1 MRKKRRWALACACF
15 LLFSFVACGNSNHT
29 KQNAQQ
35 TITITGS
42 TSVEKI
48 VNEMISE
55 YQALHSDIKI
65 LYTGSGSSAG
75 IKDTLKRIN
84 DIGASSRDLTSEETG
99 LVETKFAVDGIAV
112 VIHPDNPV
120 EDLTPKELQD
130 IYTGKITNWKDVGG
144 LDEAIYVLSREE
156 SSGTR
161 TGFEELVGIDAKEG
175 NPLLRR
181 ASVGEGNGPIQLG
194 VASNKYA
201 IGYVSFAYINSTVK
215 GVKIDG
221 VEPTVEHVMDGTYLL
236 QRPFLFVTSDGSD
249 SPLVKDFLSFS
260 LSEDGQHCVEMHE
273 GIPVQ

>member
-1 MRKKRRWALACACF
+1 MRNKKRWALACACF
-15 LLFSFVACGNSNHT
+15 LLFSFVACSNDT
-29 KQNAQQ
+29 KQTSQH

-42 TSVEKI
+42 TSVERI

-55 YQALHSDIKI
+55 YQALHSDINI

-75 IKDTLKRIN
+75 IKDTLKGIN
-84 DIGASSRDLTSEETG
+84 DIGASSRDLSSDETG

-112 VIHPDNPV
+112 VVHPSNPV
-120 EDLTPKELQD
+120 NNLTPKELQD

-144 LDEAIYVLSREE
+144 VDASIYVLSREE

-194 VASNKYA
+194 VASNQYA

-215 GVKIDG
+215 GLKING
-221 VEPTVEHVMDGTYLL
+221 VEPTVEHVIDGSYLL
-236 QRPFLFVTSDGSD
+236 QRPFLFVTKEGAD
-249 SPLVKDFLSFS
+249 SSQVNDFLQFA
-260 LSEDGQHCVEMHE
+260 LSEDGQHCVELHE
-273 GIPVQ
+273 GIPIH